1 MDNALINRYMKIIEP
16 LRFDLKLELLAR
28 LTESLQRSAVRPE
41 KDKQSLLEELYGSWS
56 DVDDGIVDDILNS
69 RSISEQDI
77 DLD

>member
-28 LTESLQRSAVRPE
+28 LTESLQRAATKPE
-41 KDKQSLLEELYGSWS
+41 TDKQSLLEELYGSWS
-56 DVDDGIVDDILNS
+56 DVDDEVLEDILKS
-69 RSISEQDI
+69 RSTSNREI